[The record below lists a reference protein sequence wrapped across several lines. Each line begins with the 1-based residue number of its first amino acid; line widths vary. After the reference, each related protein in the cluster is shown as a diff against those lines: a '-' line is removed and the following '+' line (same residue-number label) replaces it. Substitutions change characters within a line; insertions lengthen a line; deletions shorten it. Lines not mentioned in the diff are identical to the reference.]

1 MMHHLKLMLDRRI
14 IEFGN
19 MPTEL
24 AKVWL
29 CLKPLSLQQIDKEPE
44 NELQMLGKLVC
55 IASLGIGV
63 VDKSLLDLKLHNARH
78 FVMCTLSLMRF
89 KLIEKDMTVVQGR
102 TRQQSCVPCTPHP
115 MTHELQLWYI
125 GQEALDLEAA

>member
-1 MMHHLKLMLDRRI
+1 LHDASLETDARHKRI
-14 IEFGN
+14 IKFGN

-29 CLKPLSLQQIDKEPE
+29 CLKPLSLQQKGKEPE
-44 NELQMLGKLVC
+44 NGLQMLGELVC

-63 VDKSLLDLKLHNARH
+63 VDKSLLDLKLHNGRH

-89 KLIEKDMTVVQGR
+89 QLIEKDTTVVQ
-102 TRQQSCVPCTPHP
+102 
-115 MTHELQLWYI
+115 
-125 GQEALDLEAA
+125 

>member
-1 MMHHLKLMLDRRI
+1 LHEASLETDAKHERA

-29 CLKPLSLQQIDKEPE
+29 CLKPLSLQQKGKEPE
-44 NELQMLGKLVC
+44 NALKMIGELVC

-63 VDKSLLDLKLHNARH
+63 VDTALLDLKLHNGRH

-89 KLIEKDMTVVQGR
+89 KLIEIQDMTVVQ
-102 TRQQSCVPCTPHP
+102 
-115 MTHELQLWYI
+115 
-125 GQEALDLEAA
+125 

>member
-1 MMHHLKLMLDRRI
+1 MQDTRI

-29 CLKPLSLQQIDKEPE
+29 CLKPLSSQQIDKEPE

-63 VDKSLLDLKLHNARH
+63 VDKSLLDLKLHDGRH
-78 FVMCTLSLMRF
+78 FVMCTLSLMRL
-89 KLIEKDMTVVQGR
+89 KLIEKDTTVVQ
-102 TRQQSCVPCTPHP
+102 TRLWCSDALGTRAVCHVPHT
-115 MTHELQLWYI
+115 Q
-125 GQEALDLEAA
+125 

>member
-1 MMHHLKLMLDRRI
+1 MHDASLETDVRHKRG

-19 MPTEL
+19 MPTDL

-29 CLKPLSLQQIDKEPE
+29 CLMPLSLQQKDKEPE
-44 NELQMLGKLVC
+44 NGLQMLGKLVC

-63 VDKSLLDLKLHNARH
+63 VDKSFLDLKLQNGRH

-89 KLIEKDMTVVQGR
+89 KLIEKDTTVVQ
-102 TRQQSCVPCTPHP
+102 
-115 MTHELQLWYI
+115 
-125 GQEALDLEAA
+125 

>member
-1 MMHHLKLMLDRRI
+1 
-14 IEFGN
+14 

-29 CLKPLSLQQIDKEPE
+29 CLKPLSLQQKGKEPE
-44 NELQMLGKLVC
+44 NGLQMLGELVC

-63 VDKSLLDLKLHNARH
+63 VDKSLLDLKLHNGRH

-89 KLIEKDMTVVQGR
+89 QLIEKDTTVVQ
-102 TRQQSCVPCTPHP
+102 
-115 MTHELQLWYI
+115 
-125 GQEALDLEAA
+125 

>member
-1 MMHHLKLMLDRRI
+1 
-14 IEFGN
+14 

-29 CLKPLSLQQIDKEPE
+29 CLKPLSLQQKGKEPE
-44 NELQMLGKLVC
+44 NTLQMLGKLVC

-63 VDKSLLDLKLHNARH
+63 VDKSFLDLKLHNGRP

-89 KLIEKDMTVVQGR
+89 KLIEIQDMAVVQ
-102 TRQQSCVPCTPHP
+102 
-115 MTHELQLWYI
+115 
-125 GQEALDLEAA
+125 

>member
-1 MMHHLKLMLDRRI
+1 
-14 IEFGN
+14 

-29 CLKPLSLQQIDKEPE
+29 CLKALSLQQKDKEPE
-44 NELQMLGKLVC
+44 NGLQMLSKLVR

-63 VDKSLLDLKLHNARH
+63 VDEPLLDLKLHNGRH

-89 KLIEKDMTVVQGR
+89 KLIEKDTTVVQ
-102 TRQQSCVPCTPHP
+102 
-115 MTHELQLWYI
+115 
-125 GQEALDLEAA
+125 